1 MRSRGRASALP
12 PNKSKGHAD
21 LNVVMDCTPLLVR
34 SAGVKTYLYHLYEN
48 LKQQQGDRIRPFPPF
63 RSLSSLDLEHNATRG
78 FSAKAAVALAL
89 GANYLPLPLL
99 NPFGWGSDLFHT
111 SNLIRNP
118 PRNVRLT
125 STIHDLTCW
134 ITPELHHRTNIDL
147 DHQFAERV
155 LRKADRLIAVSE
167 ASRQDA
173 ARVLGLDPARIE
185 TIHHGVDNR
194 FFHTHPEE
202 AWAKFSLHTYILS
215 VGTVEPRKNLGRL
228 LDAFETL
235 PAEMRAE
242 FPLVIAGPI
251 GWEKPSLVARL
262 KSTAHVRY
270 LGYVDDADLPSLTA
284 GATVF
289 AYPSLYE
296 GFGFPVAQA
305 MACGVPVVTSNVS
318 SLPEVLGEGGV
329 LVDPRSEAEIAS
341 ALSRLLTSPA
351 GRTRLGTAGRAR
363 AAQCFRWERCARQT
377 WSFFERAC
385 A

>member
-1 MRSRGRASALP
+1 
-12 PNKSKGHAD
+12 
-21 LNVVMDCTPLLVR
+21 MDCTPLLVR

-48 LKQQQGDRIRPFPPF
+48 LKQQQGGRIQPFPPF
-63 RSLSSLDLEHNATRG
+63 RSLAALDLENNATRG

-89 GANYLPLPLL
+89 SANYLPLPLL
-99 NPFGWGSDLFHT
+99 NPFGRGADLFHT

-134 ITPELHHRTNIDL
+134 ITPELHHQTNIDL

-155 LRKADRLIAVSE
+155 LRKARRLIAVS
-167 ASRQDA
+167 DA
-173 ARVLGLDPARIE
+173 TREDAVRVLGLDPARID
-185 TIHHGVDNR
+185 TIHHGVDDR
-194 FFHTHPEE
+194 FFTAHPEQ
-202 AWAKFSLHTYILS
+202 AWEKFDLDSYILC
-215 VGTVEPRKNLGRL
+215 VGTVEPRKNLRRL
-228 LDAFETL
+228 LDAHGL
-235 PAEMRAE
+235 LAADLRAQ

-251 GWEKPSLVARL
+251 GWEKPDLIARL
-262 KSTAHVRY
+262 KSTPHVRY
-270 LGYVDDADLPSLTA
+270 LGYVPDSELPSLTA

-305 MACGVPVVTSNVS
+305 MACGVPVLTSNVS

-329 LVDPRSEAEIAS
+329 LADPRSESEIAG
-341 ALSRLLTSPA
+341 ALSRLLTSPSE
-351 GRTRLGTAGRAR
+351 RTRLGAAGRDR
-363 AAQCFRWERCARQT
+363 AARCFRWDRCARQT

-385 A
+385 E